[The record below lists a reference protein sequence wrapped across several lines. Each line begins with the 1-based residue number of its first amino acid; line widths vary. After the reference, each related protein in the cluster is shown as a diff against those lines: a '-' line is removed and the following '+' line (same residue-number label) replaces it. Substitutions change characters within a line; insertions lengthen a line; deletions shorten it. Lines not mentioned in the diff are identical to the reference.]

1 MLFDTH
7 AHLDDDRFDG
17 DRDEVIQKCK
27 QDGIEL
33 IMNAGSNVETSVKS
47 ISLAGKYD
55 FIYASVGVHPHD
67 ASAMDEETAEV
78 LAALAENKKV
88 RAIGEIGLDYHY
100 DLSPRD
106 VQKKRFI
113 EQIDLAR
120 QLKLP
125 IIVHDREA
133 HGDVMDIFRKTRVKE
148 VGGVLHSFSGSAE
161 MALECLKLGL
171 YISISGSVTFNN
183 ARKTVEAVKEVPLD
197 MLLIETDSPYL
208 TPVPHR
214 GKRNYPGYVRYVA
227 EKIAEI
233 KGISFEEVAQ
243 KTMENGKRLFGIVEG
258 CVASLRAMGNGQ

>member
-7 AHLDDDRFDG
+7 AHLDDERFDE
-17 DRDEVIQKCK
+17 DRDEVIAQCRNE
-27 QDGIEL
+27 GVEL
-33 IMNAGSNVETSVKS
+33 ILNAGSNMETSVKA
-47 ISLAGKYD
+47 IALADKYD
-55 FIYASVGVHPHD
+55 FIYAAVGVHPHD
-67 ASAMDEETAEV
+67 ASEMDSGTAEV

-106 VQKKRFI
+106 VQKKRFE

-133 HGDVMDIFRKTRVKE
+133 HGDVMEIFKKTRIQE
-148 VGGVLHSFSGSAE
+148 VGGVLHSFSGSKE
-161 MALECLKLGL
+161 MALECLRLGL
-171 YISISGSVTFNN
+171 YLSISGPVTFSN
-183 ARKTVEAVKEVPLD
+183 AKKTVEAVREIPLD

-208 TPVPHR
+208 TPVPNR
-214 GKRNYPGYVRYVA
+214 GKRNYPGYVRLVA

-233 KGISFEEVAQ
+233 KGISFEEVAR
-243 KTMENGKRLFGIVEG
+243 KTMENGKRLFRII
-258 CVASLRAMGNGQ
+258 

>member
-7 AHLDDDRFDG
+7 AHLDDGRFDQ
-17 DRDEVIQKCK
+17 DRDEVIK
-27 QDGIEL
+27 QCAEEGVSL
-33 IMNAGSNVETSVKS
+33 ILNAGSNIETSVKS
-47 ISLAGKYD
+47 IAIAEKYQ
-55 FIYASVGVHPHD
+55 FIYAAAGVHPHD
-67 ASAMDEETAEV
+67 ASSMDDETAEV

-106 VQKKRFI
+106 VQKKRFM

-125 IIVHDREA
+125 VIVHDREA
-133 HGDVMDIFRKTRVKE
+133 HGDVMDIFKQSRIQE

-161 MALECLKLGL
+161 MALECIKLGL
-171 YISISGSVTFNN
+171 YISISGPVTFNN
-183 ARKTVEAVKEVPLD
+183 AKKTVEAVKAVPLD

-214 GKRNYPGYVRYVA
+214 GKRNYPGYVRFVA

-243 KTMENGKRLFGIVEG
+243 KTMENGKRLFRIE
-258 CVASLRAMGNGQ
+258 

>member
-7 AHLDDDRFDG
+7 AHLDDERFDN
-17 DRDEVIQKCK
+17 DRDSVIK
-27 QDGIEL
+27 QCRQEGVGL
-33 IMNAGSNVETSVKS
+33 IINAGTDMETSVKS
-47 ISLAGKYD
+47 IALAKEYS
-55 FIYASVGVHPHD
+55 FIYAAVGVHPHS
-67 ASAMDEETAEV
+67 ASDMDDETLSIIAS
-78 LAALAENKKV
+78 LAENKKV

-100 DLSPRD
+100 DFSPRD
-106 VQKKRFI
+106 VQKRRFV

-125 IIVHDREA
+125 VIVHDREA
-133 HGDVMDIFRKTRVKE
+133 HGDIMDIFKKNRIKE

-171 YISISGSVTFNN
+171 YLSISGPVTFQN
-183 ARKTVEAVKEVPLD
+183 AKKTIEAVKVIPLD

-233 KGISFEEVAQ
+233 KGITYEEAAQ
-243 KTMENGKRLFGIVEG
+243 KTAENGKRLFGI
-258 CVASLRAMGNGQ
+258 

>member
-7 AHLDDDRFDG
+7 AHLDDDRFDE
-17 DRDEVIQKCK
+17 DRDEVIMQCR
-27 QDGIEL
+27 QDGVEL
-33 IMNAGSNVETSVKS
+33 ILNAASNIETSVKA
-47 ISLAGKYD
+47 IALAKKYE

-67 ASAMDEETAEV
+67 AADMDEETAGV

-106 VQKKRFI
+106 VQKQRFA

-125 IIVHDREA
+125 VIVHDREA
-133 HGDVMDIFRKTRVKE
+133 HGDVMDIFRKTRIKE

-161 MALECLKLGL
+161 MALECIKLGL
-171 YISISGSVTFNN
+171 YISISGPVTFDN
-183 ARKTVEAVKEVPLD
+183 ARKTVEAVKQVPLD

-208 TPVPHR
+208 TPVPYR
-214 GKRNYPGYVRYVA
+214 GKRNYPGYVRFVA

-233 KGISFEEVAQ
+233 KGIAFEEIARQ
-243 KTMENGKRLFGIVEG
+243 TLENGKRLFMI
-258 CVASLRAMGNGQ
+258 

>member
-1 MLFDTH
+1 MLINAGRKDRDMLFDTH
-7 AHLDDDRFDG
+7 AHLDDDRFDE
-17 DRDEVIQKCK
+17 DRDEVIEQCK
-27 QDGIEL
+27 KDGVGL
-33 IMNAGSNVETSVKS
+33 ILNAGSNMETSVKA
-47 ISLAGKYD
+47 IALAGRYD
-55 FIYASVGVHPHD
+55 FIYAAVGVHPHD
-67 ASAMDEETAEV
+67 ASDMDADTAGV
-78 LAALAENKKV
+78 LADLAENNKV

-106 VQKKRFI
+106 VQKQRFI

-133 HGDVMDIFRKTRVKE
+133 HGDVMDIFKKTRIKD

-171 YISISGSVTFNN
+171 YLSISGPVTFSN
-183 ARKTVEAVKEVPLD
+183 ARKTVEAVREIPMD

-208 TPVPHR
+208 TPVPYR
-214 GKRNYPGYVRYVA
+214 GKRNYPGYVRLVA

-233 KGISFEEVAQ
+233 KGISYEEVAQ
-243 KTMENGKRLFGIVEG
+243 KTMENGKRLFGI
-258 CVASLRAMGNGQ
+258 

>member
-7 AHLDDDRFDG
+7 AHLDDDRFDK
-17 DRDEVIQKCK
+17 DRDETIIQC
-27 QDGIEL
+27 QRDGVEL
-33 IMNAGSNVETSVKS
+33 ILNAGSNIETSVKAIALS
-47 ISLAGKYD
+47 KKYE
-55 FIYASVGVHPHD
+55 FIYAAVGVHPHD
-67 ASAMDEETAEV
+67 AAEMDEETAGV
-78 LAALAENKKV
+78 LAALAGNRKV

-106 VQKKRFI
+106 VQKQRFV

-133 HGDVMDIFRKTRVKE
+133 HGDVMDIFKKTRIKE

-161 MALECLKLGL
+161 MALECIKLGL
-171 YISISGSVTFNN
+171 YISISGPVTFEN
-183 ARKTVEAVKEVPLD
+183 ARKTVEAVKQVPLD

-208 TPVPHR
+208 TPVPYR
-214 GKRNYPGYVRYVA
+214 GKRNYPGYVRLVA

-233 KGISFEEVAQ
+233 KGISFEEVARQ
-243 KTMENGKRLFGIVEG
+243 TLENGKRLFGIEE
-258 CVASLRAMGNGQ
+258 

>member
-7 AHLDDDRFDG
+7 AHLDDERFDE
-17 DRDEVIQKCK
+17 DRDEVITQCRN
-27 QDGIEL
+27 DGVEL
-33 IMNAGSNVETSVKS
+33 ILNAGSNMETSVKA
-47 ISLAGKYD
+47 IALADRYD
-55 FIYASVGVHPHD
+55 FIYAAVGVHPHD
-67 ASAMDEETAEV
+67 ASEMDEGTAGV

-106 VQKKRFI
+106 VQKRRFE

-133 HGDVMDIFRKTRVKE
+133 HGDVMDIFRKTRIQE
-148 VGGVLHSFSGSAE
+148 VGGVLHSFSGSKE
-161 MALECLKLGL
+161 MALECLRLGL
-171 YISISGSVTFNN
+171 YLSISGPVTFSN
-183 ARKTVEAVKEVPLD
+183 AKKTVEAVKEIPLD

-208 TPVPHR
+208 TPVPNR
-214 GKRNYPGYVRYVA
+214 GKRNYPGYVRLVA

-233 KGISFEEVAQ
+233 KGVPFEEVAQ
-243 KTMENGKRLFGIVEG
+243 KTMENGKRLFGII
-258 CVASLRAMGNGQ
+258 

>member
-7 AHLDDDRFDG
+7 AHLDDGRFDK
-17 DRDEVIQKCK
+17 DRDEAISQCK
-27 QDGIEL
+27 QDGVEL
-33 IMNAGSNVETSVKS
+33 ILNAGSNIETSVKAIALS
-47 ISLAGKYD
+47 KKYE

-67 ASAMDEETAEV
+67 AASMDEETAGV
-78 LAALAENKKV
+78 LAALAGNRKV

-106 VQKKRFI
+106 VQKQRFI

-133 HGDVMDIFRKTRVKE
+133 HGDVMDIFKKTRIKE

-161 MALECLKLGL
+161 MALECIKLGL
-171 YISISGSVTFNN
+171 YISISGPVTFEN
-183 ARKTVEAVKEVPLD
+183 ARKTVEAVKQVPLD

-214 GKRNYPGYVRYVA
+214 GKRNYPGYVRFVA

-233 KGISFEEVAQ
+233 KGISFEEVARQ
-243 KTMENGKRLFGIVEG
+243 TLENGKRLFGIEE
-258 CVASLRAMGNGQ
+258 